1 MQHTKGTAM
10 KTIHYTIRDTSA
22 TTEYLDIEES
32 SLNELL
38 VEMMKLQSHM
48 TERSISTHADN
59 KMLLQWWNRSNKDL
73 PYCGFYQR
81 TNSPASFVAGLLNNL
96 MFGNQKDLSMVQ
108 AEHLQ
113 AIFDTASDALAIV
126 PRPFKLEK
134 IQFRNQLFTFN

>member
-1 MQHTKGTAM
+1 M